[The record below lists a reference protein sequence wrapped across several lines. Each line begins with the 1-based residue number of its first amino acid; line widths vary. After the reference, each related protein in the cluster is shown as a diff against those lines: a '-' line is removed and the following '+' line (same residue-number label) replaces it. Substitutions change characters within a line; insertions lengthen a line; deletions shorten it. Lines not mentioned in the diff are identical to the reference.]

1 MLEEDVMQI
10 SIFRLMLA
18 VPLVLIGSILPCA
31 ADWQA
36 APAPSLSPAAIGR
49 YEQMLQ
55 GMSPGQ
61 LELLSA
67 QASGLLR
74 MQAGAAPNSAERQE
88 LKQYLPEL
96 QELKQNKAELLQLKT
111 QLCSLIS
118 C

>member
-1 MLEEDVMQI
+1 MQI

-18 VPLVLIGSILPCA
+18 VPLLLIGGVLPCA

-36 APAPSLSPAAIGR
+36 APAPSLSPPAIGR
-49 YEQMLQ
+49 YEQMIQ
-55 GMSPGQ
+55 GMSPGT
-61 LELLSA
+61 LDLLSA

-74 MQAGAAPNSAERQE
+74 MQAGATPNSSERQE

-96 QELKQNKAELLQLKT
+96 QELKQNKAELLELKT
-111 QLCSLIS
+111 QLCSLVS